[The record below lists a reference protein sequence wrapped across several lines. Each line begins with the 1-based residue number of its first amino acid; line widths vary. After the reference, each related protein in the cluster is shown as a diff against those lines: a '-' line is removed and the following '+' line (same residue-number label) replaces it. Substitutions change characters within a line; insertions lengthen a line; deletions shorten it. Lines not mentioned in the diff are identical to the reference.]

1 MSDVL
6 KNIADAVD
14 NNSTRRGFSD
24 LFADS
29 KAALDKLQ
37 AGLGGLLPS
46 MPGMPVAKFGDLAI
60 GIDMHPT
67 VTPPSPVMPVPH
79 VGKVYDLM
87 ADIMAGIAAAMPPV
101 TEGVAGVACNILK
114 GMAPTV
120 KVHNQWIAQ
129 AGIGIVHLPAFVL
142 HPAPLVSGMS
152 ESEMWMGSATV
163 LADGAPC
170 STLTHPALSCNLVGI
185 PTIPRKGKPKKVSKA
200 LLAPTSMLSTITS
213 VGKPVLVGGPPTID
227 MFALA
232 MKFGLKGLGKMW
244 KKLGDKFQDLIDRL
258 RKKGKNRLAD
268 ILQPIKCK
276 TFGEPSMRQQA
287 GCTTPTWISS
297 CPAPS
302 PSFGNAPITATLP
315 WTARW
320 ATTGTTVTTWAS
332 GGWKKGLSSS
342 AMPTDGSPSCP
353 CWNRETP
360 ILTARNNCT
369 GCLTGRVI
377 C

>member
-101 TEGVAGVACNILK
+101 TEGVAGVACSILK

-244 KKLGDKFQDLIDRL
+244 KKLGDKFQDLID
-258 RKKGKNRLAD
+258 
-268 ILQPIKCK
+268 
-276 TFGEPSMRQQA
+276 
-287 GCTTPTWISS
+287 
-297 CPAPS
+297 
-302 PSFGNAPITATLP
+302 
-315 WTARW
+315 
-320 ATTGTTVTTWAS
+320 
-332 GGWKKGLSSS
+332 
-342 AMPTDGSPSCP
+342 
-353 CWNRETP
+353 
-360 ILTARNNCT
+360 
-369 GCLTGRVI
+369 
-377 C
+377 

>member
-87 ADIMAGIAAAMPPV
+87 ADIMAGIAAAMPPI
-101 TEGVAGVACNILK
+101 TEGVAGVACSILK

-152 ESEMWMGSATV
+152 
-163 LADGAPC
+163 
-170 STLTHPALSCNLVGI
+170 LS
-185 PTIPRKGKPKKVSKA
+185 
-200 LLAPTSMLSTITS
+200 
-213 VGKPVLVGGPPTID
+213 
-227 MFALA
+227 
-232 MKFGLKGLGKMW
+232 
-244 KKLGDKFQDLIDRL
+244 LIH
-258 RKKGKNRLAD
+258 
-268 ILQPIKCK
+268 I
-276 TFGEPSMRQQA
+276 
-287 GCTTPTWISS
+287 
-297 CPAPS
+297 
-302 PSFGNAPITATLP
+302 
-315 WTARW
+315 
-320 ATTGTTVTTWAS
+320 
-332 GGWKKGLSSS
+332 
-342 AMPTDGSPSCP
+342 
-353 CWNRETP
+353 
-360 ILTARNNCT
+360 
-369 GCLTGRVI
+369 
-377 C
+377 